1 MHTHNSIM
9 IFCCCHQG
17 VELSGTCGGTYDD
30 STSSYYTIRSP
41 NYPQNYYKRADCS
54 WLITALKETTF
65 LLTFE
70 DFETERTYDFLA
82 IYNGSNDEG
91 IQLEKVHGNS
101 IPSPIRFTGR
111 TMYLKFKSD
120 ASGNRKGFKLVL
132 LYGEYVKQIFLE

>member
-1 MHTHNSIM
+1 M
-9 IFCCCHQG
+9 IFCCCHPG
-17 VELSGTCGGTYDD
+17 VELSGTCSESYGDL
-30 STSSYYTIRSP
+30 TSSSYHIRSP
-41 NYPQNYYKRADCS
+41 NYPQDYDSLADCS
-54 WLITALKETTF
+54 WFVTALKKTTF

-91 IQLEKVHGNS
+91 VQLEKLHGNS

-120 ASGNRKGFKLVL
+120 PSGNRKGFKLVL